1 MIALETLQQIDRVA
15 SHHHLHPQDVRD
27 FLSMQLPSWITPEG
41 QIKAQALLRT
51 WLDPDIDLHHL
62 MIGCTNITTLT
73 TGLEAT
79 DENNPATESLPT
91 SKLHLSA
98 ERSSPYNQLAE
109 QRAKKN
115 FTQRLVE
122 RFGF

>member
-1 MIALETLQQIDRVA
+1 MIALETLQQIDTVA
-15 SHHHLHPQDVRD
+15 SHHRLHSQDVRD

-41 QIKAQALLRT
+41 QIKAQTLLRT
-51 WLDPDIDLHHL
+51 WLDPDVDLHHL
-62 MIGCTNITTLT
+62 MIGCAKVTTLT
-73 TGLEAT
+73 TDLEAT
-79 DENNPATESLPT
+79 CKNNPAHESLST